1 MNQYLTLE
9 KAKITKKHY
18 ENFPVA
24 TLLFPK
30 VHRDAATLL
39 YSFARE
45 ADDIAD
51 EGKLTKSQRQKL
63 LLEIEININAIKHKR
78 EIQDPFYIDLERVIS
93 ENSLN
98 INLFERFMLAFKQD
112 IEKKSFIN
120 FNELIRYCN
129 NAACPAGEMIL
140 KLFDEH
146 NKRNVT
152 YSNYLCQALALI
164 GMTQDI
170 HKDLLKD
177 RVYIPSTEMKKFRL
191 KKSDIKTKNFNHNW
205 KMFKISWLKK
215 IELLLNKGRPLN
227 KNVTGRLKLQIKI
240 LTAGAELLIKR
251 LNKEDCDWFMNPPK
265 ISKFDWLILLVKTI
279 LNKK

>member
-1 MNQYLTLE
+1 MSQYLTLE

-63 LLEIEININAIKHKR
+63 LREIEININAIKHKR
-78 EIQDPFYIDLERVIS
+78 EIQNPFYIDLERVIS

-98 INLFERFMLAFKQD
+98 INLFERFMFAFKQD
-112 IEKKSFIN
+112 IEKKSYIN
-120 FNELIRYCN
+120 FNDLIHYCN

-146 NKRNVT
+146 NKTNVS

-170 HKDLLKD
+170 HKDLLKG
-177 RVYIPSTEMKKFRL
+177 RIYIPSTEMKKFRL

-240 LTAGAELLIKR
+240 LTAGAELLLKR